1 MIMQPPPCPAFDLH
15 TVSELTVERM
25 QMTIE
30 AGGRRRTLTTVG
42 HPEDRARDL
51 VLLLHGSK
59 QDGAAFRRATGGAF
73 DALAEGG
80 GAVVA
85 YLDGHRGNWND
96 ARRQSAFPA
105 RLEGVDDV
113 AFARQAIERIHATH
127 GIDPRRVFV
136 IGFSNGGQMAMR
148 LVHEVPE
155 LLAGAAVVGAALPV
169 PEDFLL
175 TGAPTYP
182 LPVLLIHGTRDRIAP
197 YGGGRLAW
205 WAERLFRV
213 GGSLLSAPE
222 TAAHLAARNGI
233 TTTPRTTRE
242 PGPSGEAGPT
252 WVQRTDHAE
261 PGRPPVRLLTVHGG
275 GHTVPGP
282 HRGPFL
288 LGRTERRMSTATAA
302 AAFLEIVLS

>member
-1 MIMQPPPCPAFDLH
+1 
-15 TVSELTVERM
+15 M
-25 QMTIE
+25 QMTID

-42 HPEDRARDL
+42 DPESDRARDL

-113 AFARQAIERIHATH
+113 AFARRAVERIRASH
-127 GIDPRRVFV
+127 GIDPRRVFAV
-136 IGFSNGGQMAMR
+136 GYSNGGQMAMR
-148 LVHEVPE
+148 LVHEAPE
-155 LLAGAAVVGAALPV
+155 LLAGAAVVSAGMPAPG
-169 PEDFLL
+169 DFLL
-175 TGAPTYP
+175 PDAPP
-182 LPVLLIHGTRDRIAP
+182 HPMPVVLFHGTRDRIAP
-197 YGGGRLAW
+197 YRGGAMSR

-213 GGSLLSAPE
+213 GGSVLSAPE
-222 TAAHLAARNGI
+222 TAAYLAGRNGI
-233 TTTPRTTRE
+233 TAAPRTVRE
-242 PGPSGEAGPT
+242 PGAAGAPGAT
-252 WVQRTDHAE
+252 WVERTDHEE
-261 PGRPPVRLLTVHGG
+261 PGRPPVRLYTVHGG

-282 HRGPFL
+282 RRAAFV
-288 LGRTERRMSTATAA
+288 LGRTERGLSAAGATA
-302 AAFLEIVLS
+302 EVLGIRVG